1 MQNIVYQDILLKIIK
16 EVNEINYL
24 ILTKKASSIIDVKR
38 NFLKLKR
45 DVETLIP
52 KDLTITH
59 ENYEVNAQKELLD
72 EIEKLYSVSLKFF
85 KTLNWGD
92 FAKLNN
98 KKFPELY
105 EMLVDKDGELL
116 RIYDDFNGTVAVMD
130 FHGYTQFSN
139 DVKYNKTPLQ
149 EFGNNLPQKIEH
161 ICTLCRTI
169 VYEIEGDA
177 LILIGPENPI
187 FIFNAVLSIIELA
200 RQKEFNPSINPKVFH
215 NIDIKNS
222 MIKPFEMNAAIT
234 TGGETFINKKGNIIG
249 TVISEASRMLK
260 IISIKKNNRSGIIV
274 SDKVYRRLEKFRGTE
289 SNCHLSIF
297 DFKSSAP
304 ILIDVKGMRLNIREI
319 YIEIKN
325 YISENEP
332 HTIKLIDEIKKKT
345 TAKWFNIFIC
355 YIKLLISTVSNV
367 RFSIKLGDEI
377 FNQDK
382 IKYLLN
388 EKLGLWMQESNPDII
403 RDVLNLAKVLLNNI
417 AEVRDSIAIFYDYIE
432 ENYKLIAEKL
442 ELYYLDNLRQEENR
456 DSSFKKI
463 VTNYN
468 GEIRKLRTR
477 ILPRRI
483 LETVLSDV
491 NFTNHLIETPYIG
504 KK

>member
-1 MQNIVYQDILLKIIK
+1 
-16 EVNEINYL
+16 
-24 ILTKKASSIIDVKR
+24 
-38 NFLKLKR
+38 
-45 DVETLIP
+45 
-52 KDLTITH
+52 
-59 ENYEVNAQKELLD
+59 
-72 EIEKLYSVSLKFF
+72 
-85 KTLNWGD
+85 
-92 FAKLNN
+92 
-98 KKFPELY
+98 
-105 EMLVDKDGELL
+105 
-116 RIYDDFNGTVAVMD
+116 
-130 FHGYTQFSN
+130 
-139 DVKYNKTPLQ
+139 
-149 EFGNNLPQKIEH
+149 
-161 ICTLCRTI
+161 
-169 VYEIEGDA
+169 
-177 LILIGPENPI
+177 
-187 FIFNAVLSIIELA
+187 
-200 RQKEFNPSINPKVFH
+200 
-215 NIDIKNS
+215 
-222 MIKPFEMNAAIT
+222 
-234 TGGETFINKKGNIIG
+234 
-249 TVISEASRMLK
+249 
-260 IISIKKNNRSGIIV
+260 
-274 SDKVYRRLEKFRGTE
+274 
-289 SNCHLSIF
+289 
-297 DFKSSAP
+297 
-304 ILIDVKGMRLNIREI
+304 MRLNIREI